1 MSAAITLKRISEILG
16 ISISTVSRALK
27 DHPDIS
33 KRTKQKV
40 NELAETLDYEPN
52 ALAVNLKAKNT
63 KLFVVIVPNFGK
75 YFYGSFISGIEEECQ
90 KEGYNLLILQ
100 NSDNTEVEKE
110 NLKICRNNRVSGVFL
125 CLCTKANDFK
135 EYQKMLDLD
144 IPLLFFDKVPDN
156 PNFTRVS
163 IDDVE
168 AAAIGARELIKSKHK
183 KVLAVM
189 GNPEMSI
196 TKRRLK
202 SFEKTIA
209 SSKINLKIEYAF
221 NAEKAAEVS
230 ENYIAKKK
238 CDAIFCMSDEIFTG
252 VMLSVQKHKINIPS
266 DMNIITMSD
275 GFFPKLYCPQVTY
288 VETSGYKLA
297 KLAYEK
303 MRNTIKD
310 KAVPNEYL
318 LEPILVKVEN

>member
-63 KLFVVIVPNFGK
+63 KIFVVIVPNFGK
-75 YFYGSFISGIEEECQ
+75 YFYGSFISGIEEECK

-100 NSDNTEVEKE
+100 NSDNPEIEKE

-125 CLCTKANDFK
+125 CSCTNVNDIK
-135 EYQKMLDLD
+135 EYQKMLDND
-144 IPLLFFDKVPDN
+144 IPLLFFDKLPEYQ
-156 PNFTRVS
+156 NFTKVS

-168 AAAIGARELIKSKHK
+168 AAAMGARELINSKHK

-202 SFEKTIA
+202 SFQNIMA
-209 SSKINLKIEYAF
+209 LSKINLKIEYAF

-230 ENYIAKKK
+230 DSYIAKKK

-252 VMLSVQKHKINIPS
+252 VMVSIQKHKTKVPTDINIL
-266 DMNIITMSD
+266 TMSD
-275 GFFPKLYCPQVTY
+275 GFFPKLYYPQVSY

-297 KLAYEK
+297 KLSYEK
-303 MRNTIKD
+303 MKFIIKD
-310 KAVPNEYL
+310 KAEPKEFL
-318 LEPILVKVEN
+318 LDPILVKGTN